1 MRLLSL
7 TVLATALAASSAHA
21 AEYYVAPTGSDSNAG
36 TMAAPWATLQKG
48 VNTAVAGDTVFIR
61 GGTYRITTPAT
72 SGAGINFNKS
82 GTSDTNRIKYWA
94 YPGEVPVF
102 DFSGLTISTSGY
114 TNGFSVSGSW
124 LHFKGLEV
132 ANVPMNMYS
141 NNGISVNNGSNDIFE
156 SLNLHHNSGTGLF
169 IGNGMGGHL
178 VLNSDAHDNYDPNS
192 NQGMGQNA
200 DGFGV
205 HYQTAGA
212 RTIIRGCRA
221 WWNSD
226 DGYDLINHEV
236 SVTVEYSWAM
246 GNGYA
251 NYGTTNPTDGNG
263 NGFKMGSS
271 KTGVRHL
278 VQGNVAWKNKAAGF
292 YANHSSG
299 GNTWYNNTSFSNGTQ
314 YNMLASPPDMPDVMI
329 TLTGSLVHIMRNNLG
344 MPNRNS
350 NMNGVDTMFNSW
362 DTPPGITPANAD
374 FLSVTDPSVSGTGMS
389 IESSGAIG
397 PRAADGGMP
406 KIDFLKLAAGSKMI
420 DKGTDV
426 GLPFVGSAPDLG
438 AYEYGAVTTTGTA
451 GASGTGGVTGT
462 GGAGGASGTTGSA
475 GRGGAGGGGG
485 TGGSVMSTGGTGG
498 SATGAGGTA
507 TTGTGGTSATGSAGA
522 GAGQAGT
529 GGDSPGGSG
538 CGCALDAPSAS
549 NSLGSLLGILFALS
563 TLIVVRRRR
572 R

>member
-1 MRLLSL
+1 
-7 TVLATALAASSAHA
+7 
-21 AEYYVAPTGSDSNAG
+21 
-36 TMAAPWATLQKG
+36 
-48 VNTAVAGDTVFIR
+48 
-61 GGTYRITTPAT
+61 
-72 SGAGINFNKS
+72 
-82 GTSDTNRIKYWA
+82 
-94 YPGEVPVF
+94 
-102 DFSGLTISTSGY
+102 
-114 TNGFSVSGSW
+114 
-124 LHFKGLEV
+124 
-132 ANVPMNMYS
+132 MNMYS

-299 GNTWYNNTSFSNGTQ
+299 GNTWYNNTSFNNGTQ
-314 YNMLASPPDMPDVMI
+314 YNMLASPPDMPDVTI

-344 MPNRNS
+344 MPNKNS
-350 NMNGVDTMFNSW
+350 NMTGVDTMFNTW
-362 DTPPGITPANAD
+362 DLAITPATTD
-374 FLSVTDPSVSGTGMS
+374 FLSTTDPSVTGTGMS
-389 IESSGAIG
+389 IEASGAIG

-406 KIDFLKLAAGSKMI
+406 KIDFLKLAAGSRMI
-420 DKGTDV
+420 DKGTNV
-426 GLPFVGSAPDLG
+426 GLPFVGTAPDLG
-438 AYEYGAVTTTGTA
+438 AYEYGAVTTTGT
-451 GASGTGGVTGT
+451 G
-462 GGAGGASGTTGSA
+462 
-475 GRGGAGGGGG
+475 GGAGGG
-485 TGGSVMSTGGTGG
+485 
-498 SATGAGGTA
+498 AGAGGPGGAGATGRRVAGGGRRRDGRRAGEHRRDRGQRDRRRRNRDGTRHEREAPPARERDRPARRERRGGA
-507 TTGTGGTSATGSAGA
+507 TTGTGGTSATGSAGT

-529 GGDSPGGSG
+529 GGDSPGASG
-538 CGCALDAPSAS
+538 CGCAIDVTSGPPT
-549 NSLGSLLGILFALS
+549 LGIRYPERAGVPAPRPATAS
-563 TLIVVRRRR
+563 RAGSKVARRRHLRKSRIAMTAASTRQTPFQKVTGSRSRSGGRVLARNVSFGCR
-572 R
+572 RS